1 MAVRIGI
8 IEDDQAL
15 QEGLKLS
22 FELDGWEVVC
32 AATAKEGRRL
42 AEKGGCDL
50 VVLDCNL
57 PDGSGFDMLRG
68 LREKKAAPPVLM
80 LTARSGEID
89 ELQALELGVED
100 FMRKPF
106 SLAVLKARAR
116 RILRRREA
124 PSLLSSGDITVD
136 MRSREVRKNGEVL
149 SLSALETRLL
159 ILLMEHS
166 GQILSREQILE
177 AVWDRDGNYVD
188 ENTLAVT
195 VRRLRLKIEEDPSSP
210 RRIRTIHGMGYIWKE
225 GAV

>member
-1 MAVRIGI
+1 
-8 IEDDQAL
+8 
-15 QEGLKLS
+15 
-22 FELDGWEVVC
+22 
-32 AATAKEGRRL
+32 
-42 AEKGGCDL
+42 
-50 VVLDCNL
+50 
-57 PDGSGFDMLRG
+57 
-68 LREKKAAPPVLM
+68 
-80 LTARSGEID
+80 
-89 ELQALELGVED
+89 
-100 FMRKPF
+100 MRKPF

-136 MRSREVRKNGEVL
+136 MGSREVRKNGEVL

-159 ILLMEHS
+159 VLLMEHS

>member
-1 MAVRIGI
+1 
-8 IEDDQAL
+8 
-15 QEGLKLS
+15 
-22 FELDGWEVVC
+22 
-32 AATAKEGRRL
+32 
-42 AEKGGCDL
+42 
-50 VVLDCNL
+50 
-57 PDGSGFDMLRG
+57 MLRG
-68 LREKKAAPPVLM
+68 LRERKAPPVLM

-116 RILRRREA
+116 RILRRRET

-136 MRSREVRKNGEVL
+136 MRSKEVRKGGELL

-177 AVWDRDGNYVD
+177 SVWDRQEKYVD

-195 VRRLRLKIEEDPSSP
+195 VRRLRLKIEEHPSSP
-210 RRIRTIHGMGYIWKE
+210 QRIRTIHGMGYIWKE
-225 GAV
+225 

>member
-15 QEGLKLS
+15 REGLKLV

-32 AATAKEGRRL
+32 AATAKEGGRL

-68 LREKKAAPPVLM
+68 LREKEAPPVLM

-136 MRSREVRKNGEVL
+136 MGSREVRKNGEVL

-159 ILLMEHS
+159 VLLMEHS

-188 ENTLAVT
+188 ENTLTVT

>member
-1 MAVRIGI
+1 MSRILI
-8 IEDDQAL
+8 IEDDEDL
-15 QEGLKLS
+15 QEGLS
-22 FELDGWEVVC
+22 FSLKMDGYEAEC
-32 AATAKEGRRL
+32 AGTKREGMAL
-42 AEKGGCDL
+42 LKKNKYDL
-50 VVLDCNL
+50 VLLDCNL

-68 LREKKAAPPVLM
+68 LREKEAPPVLM

-106 SLAVLKARAR
+106 SLTVLKARAR

-136 MRSREVRKNGEVL
+136 MGSREVRKNGEVL

-159 ILLMEHS
+159 VLLMEHS

>member
-15 QEGLKLS
+15 REGLKLV

-32 AATAKEGRRL
+32 AATAKEGGQL

-68 LREKKAAPPVLM
+68 LREKEAPPVLM

-116 RILRRREA
+116 RILRRREP

-136 MRSREVRKNGEVL
+136 MGSREVRKNGEVL

-159 ILLMEHS
+159 VLLMEHS

-210 RRIRTIHGMGYIWKE
+210 RRI
-225 GAV
+225 

>member
-15 QEGLKLS
+15 QEGLKLA

-188 ENTLAVT
+188 EDTLAVT

>member
-15 QEGLKLS
+15 REGLKLA

-42 AEKGGCDL
+42 TEGGGCDL
-50 VVLDCNL
+50 VILDCNL

-68 LREKKAAPPVLM
+68 LREKEAPPVLM

-116 RILRRREA
+116 RILRRRET

-136 MRSREVRKNGEVL
+136 MRSKEVRKGGELL

-177 AVWDRDGNYVD
+177 SVWDRQEKYVD

-195 VRRLRLKIEEDPSSP
+195 VRRLRLKIEEHPSTP
-210 RRIRTIHGMGYIWKE
+210 QRIRTIHGMGYIWKE
-225 GAV
+225 